1 MKKRYLSVILF
12 LFISAVLF
20 SQSVWYVSMETG
32 SDANDGRS
40 PSTPFYSVD
49 YAIGFLQPC
58 DTLYFM
64 GEFVNDNYIDGYSFS
79 GDINDPHIWLS
90 ENTVKISGLHGTA
103 GCYSTLKAYDS
114 TTILKGDTD

>member
-1 MKKRYLSVILF
+1 MRKRYLSVILF

-90 ENTVKISGLHGTA
+90 ENTVKISGLHGTT
-103 GCYSTLKAYDS
+103 GCYITLKAYDS